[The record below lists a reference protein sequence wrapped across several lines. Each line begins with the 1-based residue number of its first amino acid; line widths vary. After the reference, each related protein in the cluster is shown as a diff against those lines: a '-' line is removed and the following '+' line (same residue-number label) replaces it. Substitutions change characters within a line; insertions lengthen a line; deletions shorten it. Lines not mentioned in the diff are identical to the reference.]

1 MISSPRRRA
10 PLVAALLLL
19 APGSVRA
26 QAPGGSVPIDVLVTA
41 RSGTVPALS
50 ASAFTVT
57 VDGQPR
63 TVTGAEPLP
72 AGGGGR
78 ILYVAIDQA
87 SAFRGAEASLREAA
101 SAVADRLGPGDR
113 LGVVLLPDAR
123 PVLQPTDDAAAI
135 EAALGGVAGRRPN
148 DFANFS
154 MGVGEALAISES
166 DTFAL
171 TAVADRD
178 CRPNSQLRPA
188 AGSPVV
194 PASTAGVGARR
205 ACVQT
210 IARNVEVMMQRVH
223 TAGAEAYRG
232 LVDFIASLREV
243 SGPKTVVLVTNGFTI
258 ALDAGV
264 FDELAI
270 RAALSDVA
278 VHGVLVEPT
287 ASGNTRRLVP
297 ANVVSER
304 RSLMRRLTE
313 MTGAALGAA
322 YSVVGDSQEPY
333 DRLLTSTA
341 LYRLEVRDGGD
352 RARDVAARVAVTVA
366 GAGLSVRARPYF
378 VPPAAPKAA
387 AASTPDARLG
397 RALSGAASTA
407 EPLALDA
414 AGYLAGLPGETAA
427 LLIAGEIRP
436 TIDPGDAPDAMP
448 ALTIG
453 YLLLDARKQP
463 VVRGPV
469 PPIETGAEAGD
480 RRARVQ
486 FAGSVDDLAPGRY
499 TLRVAATDGDGRVGF
514 VEREIELQ
522 ATTAGPIAAGDLLL
536 GRIGGDRGV
545 TLTPGAADPGDTVFL
560 QWDLEAPRGSVTAA
574 SFRILQES
582 GAVVLTAP
590 AEVEAVGASRL
601 RATAIVKAGLL
612 PPGRLSVVGTVP
624 GAGGAPVERRR
635 ALVVRG
641 GGGGAPALTALVG
654 EVSTLAPRFDR
665 GDVLASP
672 LLDRALAG
680 LERRVRS
687 DAGRKALALAR
698 SGDRSAPGPGLSA
711 AEPAAAAFLAGL
723 ADLSAVAVGPAAD
736 ASARTLARA
745 DLERAAQRFREAMR
759 HDADFLPAAI
769 FLGACYALGGR
780 DQEAAGAWQT
790 ALIAVD
796 DEPRL
801 FALIVDARLRA
812 GDAAGAES
820 LIAEAASRWPADA
833 ALRARRVVVDLAGGR
848 VAEALAA
855 LDGLEAA
862 PPSTLFA
869 AMRVLHG
876 LHTAGR
882 TVEDPARD
890 RLRLQRYADRYRA
903 LNGPDQA
910 LVTSWLE
917 AWK

>member
-1 MISSPRRRA
+1 
-10 PLVAALLLL
+10 
-19 APGSVRA
+19 
-26 QAPGGSVPIDVLVTA
+26 
-41 RSGTVPALS
+41 
-50 ASAFTVT
+50 
-57 VDGQPR
+57 
-63 TVTGAEPLP
+63 
-72 AGGGGR
+72 
-78 ILYVAIDQA
+78 
-87 SAFRGAEASLREAA
+87 
-101 SAVADRLGPGDR
+101 
-113 LGVVLLPDAR
+113 
-123 PVLQPTDDAAAI
+123 
-135 EAALGGVAGRRPN
+135 
-148 DFANFS
+148 

-178 CRPNSQLRPA
+178 CRPNTQLTPA

-194 PASTAGVGARR
+194 PASTSMVSSRR

-232 LVDFIASLREV
+232 LVDFVASLRGTP
-243 SGPKTVVLVTNGFTI
+243 GPKTVVLVTNGFTI

-313 MTGAALGAA
+313 MTGAALGGAH
-322 YSVVGDSQEPY
+322 SVVGDSQEPY
-333 DRLLTSTA
+333 DRLMTSSA
-341 LYRLEVRDGGD
+341 RYRLVVRDGGTSS
-352 RARDVAARVAVTVA
+352 RDPAARVAVTVA
-366 GAGLSVRARPYF
+366 GAGLTVRARPYF
-378 VPPAAPKAA
+378 VAPSAPTPS
-387 AASTPDARLG
+387 AASTPEARLS
-397 RALSGAASTA
+397 RALAGTVSTA
-407 EPLALDA
+407 PPLALDA

-436 TIDPGDAPDAMP
+436 TFDEGAAPDAVP

-469 PPIETGAEAGD
+469 PPIEPAGGPA
-480 RRARVQ
+480 ARPAKVQ
-486 FAGSVDDLAPGRY
+486 FAGSVDGLAPGSY

-514 VEREIELQ
+514 VEREIELK
-522 ATTAGPIAAGDLLL
+522 AMAAGPVSAGDLLV
-536 GRIGGDRGV
+536 GRIEGGGV
-545 TLTPGAADPGDTVFL
+545 TLTPGTLDAADTVFL
-560 QWDLEAPRGSVTAA
+560 QWDLDAPRGAVTAA
-574 SFRILQES
+574 AFRIVQDGGS
-582 GAVVLTAP
+582 AVLTLP
-590 AEVEAVGASRL
+590 AEVEGVGATRL
-601 RATAIVKAGLL
+601 RASAIVKPGLL
-612 PPGRLSVVGTVP
+612 PAGNLAVVATIAGS
-624 GAGGAPVERRR
+624 GGAPIERRR
-635 ALVVRG
+635 AFAVRG
-641 GGGGAPALTALVG
+641 GTPGTAPALTALIGDVAL
-654 EVSTLAPRFDR
+654 LAPRFDR
-665 GDVLASP
+665 GDVLAAP
-672 LLDRALAG
+672 LLERALKG
-680 LERRVRS
+680 LDSRVRTE
-687 DAGRKALALAR
+687 AGRKAVAQAR
-698 SGDRSAPGPGLSA
+698 SGARTGPDAGLSA
-711 AEPAAAAFLAGL
+711 ADPVAAAFLAGL
-723 ADLSAVAVGPAAD
+723 ADLSAVPVGPAAD
-736 ASARTLARA
+736 ASARALARA

-780 DQEAAGAWQT
+780 DDEAAGAWQT

-820 LIAEAASRWPADA
+820 LMTEAASRWPADP
-833 ALRARRVVVDLAGGR
+833 ALRARRIVVDLAVGR
-848 VAEALAA
+848 FPEALAA
-855 LDGLEAA
+855 LDALDAA
-862 PPSTLFA
+862 PAATLFA

-876 LHTAGR
+876 VHTAGR
-882 TVEDPARD
+882 AVEDPARD
-890 RLRLQRYADRYRA
+890 RARLERYAARYAA
-903 LNGPDQA
+903 LDGPDQA
-910 LVTSWLE
+910 LVSGWLA